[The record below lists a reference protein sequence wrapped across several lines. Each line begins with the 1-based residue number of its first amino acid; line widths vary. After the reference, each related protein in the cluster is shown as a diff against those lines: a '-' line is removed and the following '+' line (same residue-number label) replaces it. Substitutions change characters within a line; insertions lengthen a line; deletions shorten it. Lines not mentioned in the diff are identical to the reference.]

1 MDILTASRSRYRADL
16 GDRDGATRVYAGIG
30 ANIGDPVQ
38 TLKDAVQR
46 IADYSGISVDSAS
59 SVYRNP
65 PVGPQD
71 QPHFYNAVLALSTTL
86 CPQDLLKAFLQIEK
100 AFGRVRDVRWGPR
113 TLDLDILL
121 YGELEIVEP
130 GLTIPHPRML
140 ERSFVLVPLLDL
152 KPSILHPTANEH
164 FEVLAGRV
172 ASRDLERI
180 DVSLMPDHPEV

>member
-1 MDILTASRSRYRADL
+1 M
-16 GDRDGATRVYAGIG
+16 GDRDEGIRAYAAIG
-30 ANIGDPVQ
+30 ANIGNPVQ

-46 IADYSGISVDSAS
+46 IADHPGVCVDSAS
-59 SVYRNP
+59 SVYRTP

-86 CPQDLLKAFLQIEK
+86 GPQDLLKAFLQIEK

-113 TLDLDILL
+113 TLDLDILI
-121 YGELEIVEP
+121 YGDLEIDEP

-152 KPSILHPTANEH
+152 NPSMLHPAENER
-164 FEVLAGRV
+164 FEVLAGRLD
-172 ASRDLERI
+172 SQDLERT
-180 DVSLMPDHPEV
+180 DVSLMSDHPEV